1 MPGGSPGATPGI
13 PAGMTRS
20 ASEALKPVTIRRLR
34 WDWIGYIALLVLVVL
49 VVAAC
54 ATPGAPGASGSP
66 HPSATPH
73 PPLTPAPPGAD
84 PISFLA
90 WLFNPIFQAMFIV
103 LVAVYDFLGS
113 LGAPAAIGWAIVVL
127 TLLVRTLVIPLYRR
141 QLVSQRRTQ
150 LLQPE
155 IKEIQRRYKGDA
167 MKARVAQQ
175 ELFKE
180 RGISPLA
187 GCLPLI
193 LQMPLLLVMYQV
205 IQNGLTNVNPT
216 AMLAVFGQQ
225 VVPLACNNVN
235 PATGQPDAAL
245 GPCIDTIIPFLGT
258 SIDVSLP
265 STIFSVSLGGFVL
278 GISVLAIISAGLQ
291 LVQSRMMLPRTKPA
305 DDDPNTKIQS
315 QTMLFLPL
323 ISIAYGGFLPAGL
336 FIYWITATIF
346 STAQQYLIVGWGGM
360 FPLFGWTPR
369 FAMDHAP
376 RFPVSMPPP
385 PEPGKRAAILTDAEK
400 KTTAASTIRPR
411 ERGRQGRRG
420 RRR

>member
-1 MPGGSPGATPGI
+1 MLGGSLGATPG
-13 PAGMTRS
+13 AEAAMTRS
-20 ASEALKPVTIRRLR
+20 DSEALKLVTLRRLR
-34 WDWIGYIALLVLVVL
+34 WDRIGRIALLALVVL

-54 ATPGAPGASGSP
+54 AVPGGPGASGSP
-66 HPSATPH
+66 LPSATPH
-73 PPLTPAPPGAD
+73 PPLTPAQPGAD
-84 PISFLA
+84 PISLLA
-90 WLFNPIFQAMFIV
+90 WLFSPIFQAMFIV
-103 LVAVYDFLGS
+103 LVGVYDFLGA
-113 LGAPAAIGWAIVVL
+113 LGAPAAIGWAIVAL
-127 TLLVRTLVIPLYRR
+127 TLLVRIIVIPLYRR

-187 GCLPLI
+187 GCLPLL

-205 IQNGLTNVNPT
+205 IQNGLTNVDPT
-216 AMLAVFGQQ
+216 AMLVVFGRQ
-225 VVPLACNNVN
+225 VVPLTCNNIN
-235 PATGQPDAAL
+235 PATGQPDAAF

-258 SIDVSLP
+258 SIDVSQP
-265 STIFSVSLGGFVL
+265 STIFSVTVVGFVL
-278 GISVLAIISAGLQ
+278 GISILAIASAGLQ
-291 LVQSRMMLPRTKPA
+291 LVQSRMMMPQTKPA
-305 DDDPNTKIQS
+305 DDDPNTKIQR

-346 STAQQYLIVGWGGM
+346 SIAQQYLIVGWGGM
-360 FPLFGWTPR
+360 FPLFGRTPG
-369 FAMDHAP
+369 FATGHTP
-376 RFPVSMPPP
+376 RFPVTMPPP
-385 PEPGKRAAILTDAEK
+385 PEPGKRAAILTDADK

>member
-1 MPGGSPGATPGI
+1 
-13 PAGMTRS
+13 MT
-20 ASEALKPVTIRRLR
+20 LRRLR
-34 WDWIGYIALLVLVVL
+34 WDRIAFIALLVLVVI

-54 ATPGAPGASGSP
+54 AAPGTPGASGSP
-66 HPSATPH
+66 TPTAPH
-73 PPLTPAPPGAD
+73 PPLTPAQPGGNPVD
-84 PISFLA
+84 LLA
-90 WLFNPIFQAMFIV
+90 WLFNPIFQTMFII

-127 TLLVRTLVIPLYRR
+127 TLVVRTVVIPLYRR

-155 IKEIQRRYKGDA
+155 IREIQRRYKGDA

-175 ELFKE
+175 ELYKE

-205 IQNGLTNVNPT
+205 IQTGLTNVNPT
-216 AMLAVFGQQ
+216 AMLVVFGQQ
-225 VVPLACNNVN
+225 VVPLTCNNLN
-235 PATGQPDAAL
+235 PATGLPDAAL
-245 GPCIDTIIPFLGT
+245 GPCINTIIPFLGT
-258 SIDVSLP
+258 SIDVSQP
-265 STIFSVSLGGFVL
+265 STFFSISIAGFVL
-278 GISVLAIISAGLQ
+278 GLSILAIASAALQ
-291 LVQSRMMLPRTKPA
+291 LVQSKMMLPQTSP
-305 DDDPNTKIQS
+305 DNDDPNTKIQR

-323 ISIAYGGFLPAGL
+323 ISVAYGGFLPAGL

-346 STAQQYLIVGWGGM
+346 SIAQQYLIVGWGGM

-369 FAMDHAP
+369 FAMNHTP